1 MHGLADS
8 LNAIVA
14 HVQAQLQGLRDDETQ
29 APLKPGGWSRKQV
42 LGHLIDSAS
51 NNHQRFVRL
60 MISETVDLPGYEQG
74 RWVEAQSYNRRP
86 WSELL
91 WLWTAYNE
99 HLAHLIETVPVA
111 ALTHTCRIGN
121 ADPVTLEFL
130 MRDYVRHLE
139 HHIRT
144 L

>member
-1 MHGLADS
+1 MNGLADT

-14 HVQAQLQGLRDDETQ
+14 HVQAQMEGLRDDETA
-29 APLKPGGWSRKQV
+29 APRKAGGWSRKQI

-60 MISETVDLPGYEQG
+60 TLQETVDLPGYEQAS
-74 RWVEAQSYNRRP
+74 WVEAQAYNSRP

-91 WLWTAYNE
+91 WLWVAYNE
-99 HLAHLIETVPVA
+99 HLAHLMEIVPES
-111 ALTHTCRIGN
+111 ALSHTCRIGG

-139 HHIRT
+139 HHIRA

>member
-1 MHGLADS
+1 MHGLADT
-8 LNAIVA
+8 LVAIVA
-14 HVQAQLQGLRDDETQ
+14 HVQAQLQDLRDDETQ
-29 APLKPGGWSRKQV
+29 TPLKPGGWSRKEI

-60 MISETVDLPGYEQG
+60 TLNETVDLPGYEQAK
-74 RWVEAQSYNRRP
+74 WVKTQSYNDRP

-91 WLWTAYNE
+91 WFWTTYNE
-99 HLAHLIETVPVA
+99 HLAHLIDTVPQA
-111 ALTHTCRIGN
+111 ALTHTCRIGGSE
-121 ADPVTLEFL
+121 PVTLEFL
-130 MRDYVRHLE
+130 MRDYVRHMQ

>member
-1 MHGLADS
+1 MNGLADT

-14 HVQAQLQGLRDDETQ
+14 HVQAQMEGLRDDETA
-29 APLKPGGWSRKQV
+29 APLKPGGWSRKQT

-60 MISETVDLPGYEQG
+60 MLDETVDLPDYDQA
-74 RWVEAQSYNRRP
+74 RWVETQAYNSRP

-91 WLWTAYNE
+91 WLWVAYNE
-99 HLAHLIETVPVA
+99 HLAHLIEIVPQS
-111 ALTHTCRIGN
+111 ALSHTCRVGGGT
-121 ADPVTLEFL
+121 PVTLEFL

-139 HHIRT
+139 HHIRA

>member
-1 MHGLADS
+1 MHSLADS
-8 LNAIVA
+8 LVAIVA
-14 HVQAQLQGLRDDETQ
+14 HVHAQLQGMRDDETET
-29 APLKPGGWSRKQV
+29 PLNPGGWSRKQV
-42 LGHLIDSAS
+42 LGHLIDSAA

-60 MISETVDLPGYEQG
+60 TLYPTVELPGYEQA
-74 RWVEAQSYNRRP
+74 RWVEAQAYNARP

-99 HLAHLIETVPVA
+99 HLAHLMATVPEA
-111 ALTHTCRIGN
+111 ALGNTCSIGG
-121 ADPVTLEFL
+121 AEPVTLEFL